1 MKVTFFLAGE
11 RDLGALRRLDP
22 DRDWRDFQFGEHAWI
37 LQTWLRLARAGFPA
51 GLSASPPAE
60 GIAVFHAKQA
70 RALRSQWRRLRG
82 VTLLGVRAD
91 NREPLI
97 ADFEVVQNGRFA
109 DGKRRFHVPHW
120 PQPALIPRDPS
131 RGATIRRIAFK
142 GFAQNLHPGLR
153 SPAWEAFLAELGI
166 EWVVD
171 AVPFA
176 GAATDRA
183 GIDWPDF
190 REVDLLLALRPPDR
204 RLWTSKPATKLFNAW
219 LAGVPA
225 LLGPEHAYREQRRSE
240 LDYLEV
246 STLDEAKAAVL
257 RLRERPDLYQAMIEN
272 GRVRGLE
279 ITPEATLPRWIELLA
294 ETIPARVAMRS
305 PRRLPLPLRAAGHWL
320 RRAATLRPA
329 R

>member
-1 MKVTFFLAGE
+1 MNVTFFLAGE
-11 RDLGALRRLDP
+11 DAEALRRLDP
-22 DRDWRDFQFGEHAWI
+22 DRDWRRFQLGEHAWI

-51 GLSASPPAE
+51 GLSAAPPSE

-70 RALRSQWRRLRG
+70 RALRAQWRRLRN

-91 NREPLI
+91 NREPPI

-109 DGKRRFHVPHW
+109 DGERRFHIPHW

-131 RGATIRRIAFK
+131 RGTAIRRIAFK
-142 GFAQNLHPGLR
+142 GFAQNLHPDLR
-153 SPAWEAFLAELGI
+153 APAWEGFLAGLGI
-166 EWVVD
+166 EWLVD

-176 GAATDRA
+176 GAATDRE
-183 GIDWPDF
+183 GIAWPDF

-204 RLWTSKPATKLFNAW
+204 RLWTSKPATKLYNAW

-225 LLGPEHAYREQRRSE
+225 LLGPEYAYREQRRSE

-246 STLDEAKAAVL
+246 SNLDEAKAAVL
-257 RLRERPDLYQAMIEN
+257 RLRERPDLYRAMIEN
-272 GRVRGLE
+272 GRARSRE
-279 ITPEATLPRWIELLA
+279 IAPEATLPRWIELLG
-294 ETIPARVAMRS
+294 ETIPARIASRS
-305 PRRLPLPLRAAGHWL
+305 PHRPPLPLRAAGHWL
-320 RRAATLRPA
+320 RRVVTLRPA

>member
-1 MKVTFFLAGE
+1 MKVTFFLDEGDRIE
-11 RDLGALRRLDP
+11 ALRRLDP

-37 LQTWLRLARAGFPA
+37 LQTYLRLARAGFPA
-51 GLSASPPAE
+51 ELSATPPSE
-60 GIAVFHAKQA
+60 GIVVFHAKQA
-70 RALRSQWRRLRG
+70 RALRSQGRRLG
-82 VTLLGVRAD
+82 NATLLGTRAD

-109 DGKRRFHVPHW
+109 DGRRRFHIPHW
-120 PQPALIPRDPS
+120 PQPALIPRDPT

-142 GFAQNLHPGLR
+142 GFAQNLHPDLR
-153 SPAWEAFLAELGI
+153 SPAWEGFLAGLGI
-166 EWVVD
+166 EWLVD

-176 GAATDRA
+176 GAATDRQ

-190 REVDLLLALRPPDR
+190 REVDLLLAMRPPDR
-204 RLWTSKPATKLFNAW
+204 RLWTPKPATKLYNAW

-257 RLRERPDLYQAMIEN
+257 RLVENPGLYQAMVEN
-272 GRVRGLE
+272 GLARSRE

-294 ETIPARVAMRS
+294 ETLPARIASRS
-305 PRRLPLPLRAAGHWL
+305 YRRLPLPLRAAGHWL
-320 RRAATLRPA
+320 HRAVTLRPA